1 LSTPQVPGRPT
12 SRRPFA
18 FGRAAHALLALAAAP
33 LFIAFTWQSTI
44 ATISDDSVSYLAMAR
59 WFAGSADAFLAPW
72 LAWHSHFP
80 PFFPMVLAA
89 TGGSGDFLVAHVVV
103 AVFAAISVFLLARY
117 AAIRLESDWGG
128 FWVAAAFL
136 LLPTAWV
143 SVKGILSESLYLALS
158 LAALIAHEKWLS
170 RETARARDYLLFGV
184 LLALAYSTRVV
195 GVTLIAAWL
204 AHEGVKA
211 LSTRRMPRAA
221 WLALVPTV
229 ACAAA
234 WALGRPGGHVYAGTI
249 RSVARAWL
257 ADPLLSAR
265 VTSEMLS
272 GGWVASFVAEGE
284 VSAPVR
290 MVILAVG
297 AVALAG
303 SVRAAMR
310 NRIDGWYVLLS
321 ALLLFLWVF
330 GVDNMRRLLY
340 PVVPIALLHAAE
352 LVVAVARRLR
362 VAKPRLAVA
371 GVCAVPLAL
380 CLPATALVAEKALDD
395 VLLVDDTRYRACDIT
410 DYYRV
415 INRAEAR
422 ALASS
427 HAATL
432 AGLEALRTA
441 TPEGARVM
449 WMRPEYVALLGGREA
464 VPYYYEWDARTLASK
479 IREGGVDYLVIA
491 GISKSDLAV
500 RLGETVRALH
510 DAQPYSRPV
519 YALANPFTRY
529 DEFILLQ
536 IDRGAL
542 DDYLAAAPR

>member
-1 LSTPQVPGRPT
+1 V
-12 SRRPFA
+12 
-18 FGRAAHALLALAAAP
+18 LLALAAAP
-33 LFIAFTWQSTI
+33 LFIAFAWQPTI
-44 ATISDDSVSYLAMAR
+44 ATVSDDSVSYLAMAR

-103 AVFAAISVFLLARY
+103 AAFAAASVFLLARY

-136 LLPTAWV
+136 VLPTAWI

-158 LAALIAHEKWLS
+158 LAALLAHEKWLS
-170 RETARARDYLLFGV
+170 REAPRVRAYLLFGV
-184 LLALAYSTRVV
+184 LLALAYSTRAV
-195 GVTLIAAWL
+195 GVTLIGAWL

-211 LSTRRMPRAA
+211 LPTRRIPRAA
-221 WLALVPTV
+221 WVALVPTLL
-229 ACAAA
+229 CASA
-234 WALGRPGGHVYAGTI
+234 WALARPGGHVYASTI
-249 RSVARAWL
+249 RSVARTWL

-265 VTSEMLS
+265 VTSEMLC
-272 GGWVASFVAEGE
+272 GGWVASFVAEGD
-284 VSAPVR
+284 VSAAVR
-290 MVILAVG
+290 MVILGAG

-352 LVVAVARRLR
+352 LVVAVARRMR
-362 VAKPRLAVA
+362 IAKPRLAVA
-371 GVCAVPLAL
+371 AVCAVPLAL
-380 CLPATALVAEKALDD
+380 CLPATALVAEKARDR
-395 VLLVDDTRYRACDIT
+395 VPLVDDMRYRASDIT

-422 ALASS
+422 ALAAK

-464 VPYYYEWDARTLASK
+464 VPYYYEWDARTLASR
-479 IREGGVDYLVIA
+479 IREGRVDYLVVA
-491 GISKSDLAV
+491 GISKSDLAI
-500 RLGETVRALH
+500 RAGEAVTALRN
-510 DAQPYSRPV
+510 AQPYSRPV
-519 YALANPFTRY
+519 YALGNPFTGQ
-529 DEFILLQ
+529 DEFLLLR
-536 IDRGAL
+536 IDPAAL
-542 DDYLAAAPR
+542 DAYLAPAPR

>member
-1 LSTPQVPGRPT
+1 
-12 SRRPFA
+12 
-18 FGRAAHALLALAAAP
+18 
-33 LFIAFTWQSTI
+33 
-44 ATISDDSVSYLAMAR
+44 MAR

-103 AVFAAISVFLLARY
+103 AAFAAASVFVLARY
-117 AAIRLESDWGG
+117 AALRLQSDWGG

-158 LAALIAHEKWLS
+158 LAALVAHEKWLS
-170 RETARARDYLLFGV
+170 REKPRARAYLLFGV
-184 LLALAYSTRVV
+184 LLALAYSTRAV
-195 GVTLIAAWL
+195 GVTLIGAWL
-204 AHEGVKA
+204 THEGVKA
-211 LSTRRMPRAA
+211 FSTRRIPRAA
-221 WLALVPTV
+221 WLGLAPTLL
-229 ACAAA
+229 AAAA
-234 WALGRPGGHVYAGTI
+234 WALARPGGHVYASTI
-249 RSVARAWL
+249 RQVVRSWL
-257 ADPLLSAR
+257 ADPMLSAR
-265 VTSEMLS
+265 VTSETLS
-272 GGWVASFVAEGE
+272 GGWVASFVAEGD
-284 VSAPVR
+284 VSVVVR
-290 MVILAVG
+290 MVILGVG

-303 SVRAAMR
+303 SVRLAMR

-321 ALLLFLWVF
+321 LLLLFIWGF
-330 GVDNMRRLLY
+330 GVDNTRRLLY
-340 PVVPIALLHAAE
+340 PVVPIALLHATE
-352 LVVAVARRLR
+352 LVAAGARRMR
-362 VAKPRLAVA
+362 IAKPRLAVA
-371 GVCAVPLAL
+371 AVCAVPLAL
-380 CLPATALVAEKALDD
+380 FLPATALVGEKALDG
-395 VLLVDDTRYRACDIT
+395 VLLVDDTRYRASDIT

-422 ALASS
+422 ALAAS

-464 VPYYYEWDARTLASK
+464 VPYYYEWDARTLARK

-491 GISKSDLAV
+491 GISKSDLAI
-500 RLGETVRALH
+500 RLGETYTALRN
-510 DAQPYSRPV
+510 AQPYSRPV
-519 YALANPFTRY
+519 YALANPFTGQ
-529 DEFILLQ
+529 DEFILLL

-542 DDYLAAAPR
+542 DAYLAAAPG